1 LRIISAETPDGRRA
15 RRSCAPEIGGL
26 AALSSTGI
34 DGAPLNWP
42 LCEEGMLAF
51 QRDTLPLLKQAGLR

>member
-1 LRIISAETPDGRRA
+1 VRRKA
-15 RRSCAPEIGGL
+15 GGL